1 MAGNV
6 NCLVGMVMVTAGV
19 SRYGVTVGT
28 NIKPGASHRDPA
40 IRPGMGQQKE
50 KEDEDDEEA

>member
-1 MAGNV
+1 MLYCRIQKDNNV
-6 NCLVGMVMVTAGV
+6 NFLVGMVMVTAGV

-40 IRPGMGQQKE
+40 IRSGMGPTE
-50 KEDEDDEEA
+50 G